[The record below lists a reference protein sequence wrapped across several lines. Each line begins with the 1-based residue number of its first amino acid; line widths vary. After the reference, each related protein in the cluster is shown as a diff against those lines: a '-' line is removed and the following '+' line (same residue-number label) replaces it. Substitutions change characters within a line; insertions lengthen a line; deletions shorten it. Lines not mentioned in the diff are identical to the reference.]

1 MHLCIKKRTMNFK
14 NTLYAL
20 TCLSFSAIVGA
31 AIYEH
36 TALWPAAFS
45 ELPRSLSVFQGSYKL
60 NAAAFWIPIH
70 PVTLLLLVITLM
82 TTWRTPRRMH
92 VVYTLTGY
100 LAILV
105 TTFSFFVP
113 ELIDL
118 TTTPYSDT
126 FDESL
131 QSRGSLWIA
140 LSLVRAGVLIVLA
153 MVLLLG
159 LTKKAD
165 EQITNSK

>member
-1 MHLCIKKRTMNFK
+1 MNFR

-20 TCLSFSAIVGA
+20 ACLAFSVIVGA

-36 TALWPAAFS
+36 TAVWPAAFS
-45 ELPRSLSVFQGSYKL
+45 EPPRSLSMFQGLYKL

-70 PVTLLLLVITLM
+70 PVTLILLVVTLIVHWK
-82 TTWRTPRRMH
+82 TERRKNILFAM
-92 VVYTLTGY
+92 TGY

-118 TTTPYSDT
+118 TTTTYSDT
-126 FDESL
+126 VDPQL
-131 QSRGSLWIA
+131 QSRGTRWIT

-153 MVLLLG
+153 MVLLQG
-159 LTKKAD
+159 LTKAEKNK
-165 EQITNSK
+165 Q